1 MSEWTILPKKFML
14 DANNMFK
21 LIGKYVTK
29 IVYVNDQAFQVGV
42 VGNLVSALDVGFWT
56 NMALPMQNRL
66 SVFKKVYLANHLRDI
81 LDYSFKL
88 LVFNTL
94 IGAKVPKMP
103 LIEHLL

>member
-1 MSEWTILPKKFML
+1 
-14 DANNMFK
+14 
-21 LIGKYVTK
+21 
-29 IVYVNDQAFQVGV
+29 
-42 VGNLVSALDVGFWT
+42 
-56 NMALPMQNRL
+56 MALPMQNRL